1 MFSVFS
7 AEKKQEQSTQH
18 SSRIIIKQIEYYNIY
33 ISATRALDF
42 TTMSVP
48 AWKLRMQMQQKEAGD
63 TAEGTTNQSAQAAEL
78 PKELQVKIRSEEA
91 KQATEAPALATTRTA
106 AAATAATTAT
116 TVTAA
121 ATSCVH
127 TEPIG
132 TEQKNEN
139 GEEAYSGPKEQE
151 KSEFAYRAPEDNIK
165 VSFVP
170 KKWEKT
176 AFQGNSPM
184 DFFVR
189 QNNEKKKVKEQER
202 QAAARVYKHNT
213 YDKSMFE

>member
-1 MFSVFS
+1 VEST
-7 AEKKQEQSTQH
+7 ADRQEGASKRASKNRRAPQQQQQNH
-18 SSRIIIKQIEYYNIY
+18 NKANLVI
-33 ISATRALDF
+33 ISATRALEF

-48 AWKLRMQMQQKEAGD
+48 AWKLRMQMQQKEAGGP
-63 TAEGTTNQSAQAAEL
+63 AEATTNQSAQAAEL
-78 PKELQVKIRSEEA
+78 PKELQVKKRSEEP
-91 KQATEAPALATTRTA
+91 KQATEAPALAAPTA
-106 AAATAATTAT
+106 VTDTAT
-116 TVTAA
+116 VP
-121 ATSCVH
+121 SHVH
-127 TEPIG
+127 TEPIA

-139 GEEAYSGPKEQE
+139 GEEGYSGPKEQE